1 MELKQVFDFL
11 LETLKLSVLAFLI
24 VFPIR
29 YFLFQP
35 FLVSGNSMSPNFE
48 DRDYLLVDEI
58 SFRFR
63 EPERGEVIV
72 FRAPA
77 EPSSRYIKR
86 IIGLPNE
93 TIEIRDGSIFISSD
107 NETEPLDESSYL
119 ASEIFTSGK
128 LKITLKNDEYFVL
141 GDNRLFS
148 SDSRVWGILPEKN
161 IIGKAF
167 FRALPANNLSI
178 IIKPVYNLSFAF

>member
-1 MELKQVFDFL
+1 MELKQVFEFL
-11 LETLKLSVLAFLI
+11 LETLKLSIFAFLI

-29 YFLFQP
+29 YFVFQP
-35 FLVSGNSMSPNFE
+35 FLVSGSSMFPNFE
-48 DRDYLLVDEI
+48 DHDYLLVDEI

-86 IIGLPNE
+86 VIGLPNE
-93 TIEIRDGSIFISSD
+93 TVEIRNGVIFISND
-107 NETEPLDESSYL
+107 NGTESLNESEYL
-119 ASEIFTSGK
+119 SPEVFTSGN
-128 LKITLKNDEYFVL
+128 LKITLKDGEYFVL

-167 FRALPANNLSI
+167 FRALPANNLSLI
-178 IIKPVYNLSFAF
+178 IRPVYNLSFAF

>member
-1 MELKQVFDFL
+1 MELKQFFDFL
-11 LETLKLSVLAFLI
+11 LETLKLAILAFLI

-29 YFLFQP
+29 YFVFQP
-35 FLVSGNSMSPNFE
+35 FLVSGNSMHPNFE

-77 EPSSRYIKR
+77 EPTSRYIKR

-93 TIEIRDGSIFISSD
+93 TVEIKDGFVFISND
-107 NETEPLDESSYL
+107 DKTELLDESEYL
-119 ASEIFTSGK
+119 ASGVFTSGN
-128 LKITLKNDEYFVL
+128 LNITLKDNEYFVL

-178 IIKPVYNLSFAF
+178 ITKPVYSLSFVF

>member
-1 MELKQVFDFL
+1 MKLKQVFDFL
-11 LETLKLSVLAFLI
+11 LETLKLAVLAFLI

-29 YFLFQP
+29 YFVFQP
-35 FLVSGNSMSPNFE
+35 FLVSGNSMHPNFE

-63 EPERGEVIV
+63 EPERGEVII

-86 IIGLPNE
+86 VIGLPNE
-93 TIEIRDGSIFISSD
+93 TVEIRNGSVFIS
-107 NETEPLDESSYL
+107 NNHKTELLDESQYL
-119 ASEIFTSGK
+119 ASGNFTSGK
-128 LKITLKNDEYFVL
+128 LKIALKDNEYFVL

-148 SDSRVWGILPEKN
+148 SDSRVWGALPEKN

-178 IIKPVYNLSFAF
+178 ITKPIYSLSFAF